1 MRDGTALRL
10 ANARLETPG
19 DLLGF
24 LAEEGDVEQA
34 VAEEIA
40 LRLADV
46 GPLRDAVRE
55 LFEASVG
62 GGPFPAAAVERL
74 NEASARVPRALLLEI
89 ADPAGPV
96 EVEREG
102 AGGPAARLLAATA
115 RSAIELLGGEDRDRL
130 RRCPA
135 CGRFFLA
142 GRGDRRW
149 CSAACG
155 NRTRVARHYARRRA
169 IAGGAP

>member
-1 MRDGTALRL
+1 MRDGPALRL

-19 DLLGF
+19 DLLG
-24 LAEEGDVEQA
+24 LIAEGGEVEAA
-34 VAEEIA
+34 VAGEVA
-40 LRLADV
+40 LRLGDF
-46 GPLRDAVRE
+46 GRLRDAMRE
-55 LFEASVG
+55 LFEASIG

-74 NEASARVPRALLLEI
+74 NEASERVPRVLRL
-89 ADPAGPV
+89 DPAERVAVEQPV
-96 EVEREG
+96 
-102 AGGPAARLLAATA
+102 AGGPTAKLLAAAA
-115 RSAIELLGGEDRDRL
+115 RSGIELLGGDDRYRL

-155 NRTRVARHYARRRA
+155 NRTRVARHYARRRTNA
-169 IAGGAP
+169 EGAPR